1 MALRVRA
8 SRAREIAPWYRRA
21 GSHRAQSPSSSSSWV
36 AYRNVAFH
44 SGCLKWNRVGV
55 AISADAAPI
64 CTTGWVEDD
73 RGADACWSLCFR
85 FWICFSPPN
94 ICFWLPSSGN
104 SCLPLAELGPRQAAK
119 SDAAPCLHYG
129 GAGVQT
135 PVLSLCLRCG
145 FTERL
150 SPAEAGLFRAAL
162 PRPEAG
168 AAGRDRRVVGAAKN
182 RQRQLRYPYSAVGL
196 VTDIAH
202 GKYTQAFFNL
212 MEFLIDNRP
221 LWNLMKPSGH
231 SLHRTFAALPRP
243 GAGQDQLGPAPV
255 AGLFLRSSAQRAT
268 NCAARRWGG
277 GFADIPPARRDGKP
291 D

>member
-1 MALRVRA
+1 MCMRRRLRSHRMWLCGISLPVGILVASLLSDIAASEPLVIRPPRSSRLISQRGAPRAGGVPLVRCKSPWRWRLALRVRA

-202 GKYTQAFFNL
+202 GNTHK
-212 MEFLIDNRP
+212 
-221 LWNLMKPSGH
+221 
-231 SLHRTFAALPRP
+231 
-243 GAGQDQLGPAPV
+243 
-255 AGLFLRSSAQRAT
+255 LFS
-268 NCAARRWGG
+268 
-277 GFADIPPARRDGKP
+277 I
-291 D
+291 